1 MNLVLGI
8 VFFFGLALSFL
19 FSGME
24 SGMLSTNRLALRR
37 RARQGDKSA
46 ASLMKPNRFFGPCSL
61 VTHWPI

>member
-46 ASLMKPNRFFGPCSL
+46 ASLMGYL
-61 VTHWPI
+61 D

>member
-24 SGMLSTNRLALRR
+24 SGMLSTDRLALRR
-37 RARQGDKSA
+37 RRAKA
-46 ASLMKPNRFFGPCSL
+46 ISLPLP
-61 VTHWPI
+61 